1 MATIKA
7 KRGETL
13 RLVAPADATEL
24 RIAGVGKSLDAISVT
39 DGEAVVPPSVTE
51 TMGAGNYMTEWMVV
65 RSDGTVRL
73 PSGPRIT
80 MSESIAHDK
89 LTHVPQ
95 SQYQAILQAAK
106 DTLASAAESGDISF
120 SSGDSSF
127 SFESRR
133 ELLAFV
139 NRLETIVARELRR
152 RRPTRVWRL

>member
-80 MSESIAHDK
+80 MSESIAE
-89 LTHVPQ
+89 
-95 SQYQAILQAAK
+95 YQLSLIH
-106 DTLASAAESGDISF
+106 I
-120 SSGDSSF
+120 
-127 SFESRR
+127 
-133 ELLAFV
+133 
-139 NRLETIVARELRR
+139 
-152 RRPTRVWRL
+152 